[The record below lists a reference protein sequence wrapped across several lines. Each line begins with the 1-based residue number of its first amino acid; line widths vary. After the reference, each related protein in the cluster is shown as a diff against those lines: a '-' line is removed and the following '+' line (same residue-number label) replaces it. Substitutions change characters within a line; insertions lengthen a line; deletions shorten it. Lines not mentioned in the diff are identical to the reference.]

1 MSTGTRIP
9 LDMARTAAGYLL
21 HCWGVDTG
29 DATIVGSVR
38 RGRPDVGDLEV
49 CVPVEPP
56 DRDLLFQ
63 AMHASA
69 HADAGLFGAPADVP
83 PLTIVKGLRPGFKQ
97 ARVVAHVQYE
107 GRPFDLPVEIYRFEP
122 GARGWALIMRTGPA
136 EFGKWFLGRWKR
148 HFDIPTEQP
157 ASVEGYLVDRH
168 GARVPIDDEEECFR
182 RIGIG
187 YVRPEQRDEFARR
200 VMEAR
205 ASGGIP

>member
-9 LDMARTAAGYLL
+9 LEMARTAAGYML
-21 HCWGVDTG
+21 HCWGADAG
-29 DATIVGSVR
+29 DATIVGSAR
-38 RGRPDVGDLEV
+38 RGRPDVGDIEV

-56 DRDLLFQ
+56 DQDQLFQ
-63 AMHASA
+63 AMHACV
-69 HADAGLFGAPADVP
+69 HQQDGLWAPSSDLP
-83 PLTIVKGLRPGFKQ
+83 PLTIVQGLKPGFKQ
-97 ARVVAHVQYE
+97 ARVVAHVIYQ
-107 GRPFDLPVEIYRFEP
+107 GQPFDLPVEIYRFEP

-136 EFGKWFLGRWKR
+136 EFGRWFLSRWKR
-148 HFDIPTEQP
+148 HFGTPQEKP
-157 ASVEGYLVDRH
+157 ASVEGFLVDSY